1 MLICCNLS
9 KIFDSTIRGRHPYLP
24 AQRTAL
30 PQHFSKRGLSIEA
43 ATLHR
48 LPHASLRLGGCSFHI
63 SRWMEKLNIS
73 VTILERI
80 NKRCYVLTKLSAK
93 SHWRGTRRVFSL
105 KYTFDLLGGGGG
117 GCCLGRKP
125 DEPNP
130 TVLGKN
136 IIHQPTGHRH
146 HQVSIT
152 VRIVSRNTH
161 TLPQGL
167 QHSVR

>member
-105 KYTFDLLGGGGG
+105 KYTFDLLGGGWLLVNVAVSCEIIFFSWKGPVSG
-117 GCCLGRKP
+117 ESQMSQILQCLERTSYINLPG
-125 DEPNP
+125 
-130 TVLGKN
+130 
-136 IIHQPTGHRH
+136 
-146 HQVSIT
+146 
-152 VRIVSRNTH
+152 IVTTRF
-161 TLPQGL
+161 P
-167 QHSVR
+167 

>member
-105 KYTFDLLGGGGG
+105 KYTFDLLGGGVAA
-117 GCCLGRKP
+117 CECSCFLWDYFLFLKRSRLGRKP

-130 TVLGKN
+130 TVLERTSYINLPG
-136 IIHQPTGHRH
+136 
-146 HQVSIT
+146 
-152 VRIVSRNTH
+152 IVTTRF
-161 TLPQGL
+161 P
-167 QHSVR
+167 